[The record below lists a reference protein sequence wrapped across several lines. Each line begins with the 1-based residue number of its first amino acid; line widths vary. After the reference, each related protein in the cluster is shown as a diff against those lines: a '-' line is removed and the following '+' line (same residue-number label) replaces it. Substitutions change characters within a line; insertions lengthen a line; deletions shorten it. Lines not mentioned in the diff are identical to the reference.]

1 MYKRQEYGG
10 ECHCPLCQK
19 AFRNW
24 LKEKYQ
30 TIENLNDKWCTTFW
44 SHTYNSFDQIESPSK
59 IGETQLHALNL
70 DWKRFVTD
78 QTADF
83 VKWEI
88 KALRDAGA
96 EQPSTI
102 NMMYNFTGLNYYKFA
117 DVIDFVSW
125 DNYPTWHKEAET
137 VTAMD
142 TGMQHDIM
150 RSIQKKPFYLM
161 ESCPSATNWQSV
173 SKLKKPGMLQAASLQ
188 AVAHGSDSVLYFQ
201 MRQSRGASEKF
212 HGAVID
218 HYGGSD
224 TRVFREVTKV
234 GAALEQLQEVNGSQ
248 NPAEAAVIYDVENRW
263 AVEDLSLI
271 HI

>member
-1 MYKRQEYGG
+1 
-10 ECHCPLCQK
+10 
-19 AFRNW
+19 
-24 LKEKYQ
+24 
-30 TIENLNDKWCTTFW
+30 
-44 SHTYNSFDQIESPSK
+44 
-59 IGETQLHALNL
+59 
-70 DWKRFVTD
+70 
-78 QTADF
+78 
-83 VKWEI
+83 
-88 KALRDAGA
+88 
-96 EQPSTI
+96 
-102 NMMYNFTGLNYYKFA
+102 
-117 DVIDFVSW
+117 
-125 DNYPTWHKEAET
+125 
-137 VTAMD
+137 MD

-234 GAALEQLQEVNGSQ
+234 GAALEKLQEVNGSQ
-248 NPAEAAVIYDVENRW
+248 NPAECRGF
-263 AVEDLSLI
+263 L
-271 HI
+271 